1 MISPVRVSY
10 IVKTNELKNNNQPLN
25 GNDYMSIGYMAGRF
39 GINLNSNP
47 NQANPMQVVSQG
59 TVININSCTT
69 DLFESTL
76 KTMGVKFDRIA

>member
-39 GINLNSNP
+39 GINLDSNP
-47 NQANPMQVVSQG
+47 NQSNPMQVIPQG
-59 TVININSCTT
+59 TVVNINSCTT
-69 DLFESTL
+69 DMFETTL
-76 KTMGVKFDRIA
+76 ETMGIKFDRIA